1 MKITYKNQL
10 KLVLICVVTSVCI
23 SNMTAQTTWTKINT
37 TFFNSYLGA
46 LSVYD
51 NEVYL
56 ASAMGVHF
64 SNDSGVNYTLLSS
77 TLIPGSN
84 DFVRN
89 GQIILSAGSP
99 AYKTSDNGVTWSK
112 FLSSSN
118 PTKVNKFVRDG
129 DDIYAA
135 SDQGVYKTTF
145 TGTGWTELNTGLT
158 NKTIRGTDISGSK
171 MIAVHF
177 SGEFFVSSDKGATWT
192 QATTVPITGSSKLA
206 KDAVISGNNFIVGSV
221 QGIYLSTDNG
231 STWTKITNGLTS
243 VNEIF
248 KFHKTNGK
256 IFMATDNGVK
266 MSVDDGQTWT
276 TIGNDYSAKL
286 YITSYGSHLY
296 STKFGEVS
304 RMSIPGI
311 SGIDDNDLPLVN
323 IYPNPAKSLVNIKG
337 LNDDIKSVRIINLLG
352 NTVYSNNAVNG
363 SCLEINTSQYPA
375 GVYIIR
381 IDAKESK
388 IIQRLIME

>member
-10 KLVLICVVTSVCI
+10 KLVLFCFVTSLFI
-23 SNMTAQTTWTKINT
+23 SNVTAQTTWTKINT
-37 TFFNSYLGA
+37 TNFNSYLGA
-46 LSVYD
+46 LCVYD

-64 SNDSGVNYTLLSS
+64 STDSGVTYTLLSS
-77 TLIPGSN
+77 TLIPGAN

-89 GQIILSAGSP
+89 GQIILAAGSP
-99 AYKTSDNGVTWSK
+99 AYKTSNNGVTWSK

-118 PTKVNKFVRDG
+118 PTKVNKFIRDG
-129 DDIYAA
+129 DDIYAS
-135 SDQGVYKTTF
+135 SDQGVFKTTF
-145 TGTGWTELNTGLT
+145 AGTGWTALNTGLT
-158 NKTIRGTDISGSK
+158 KTIIRGTDISGSK

-177 SGEFFVSSDKGATWT
+177 SGEFFVSSDKGVTWT

-206 KDAVISGNNFIVGSV
+206 KDAIISGNNFIVGSV

-248 KFHKTNGK
+248 KFHKTYGK
-256 IFMATDNGVK
+256 IFVATDYGVK
-266 MSVDDGQTWT
+266 MSVDDGLTWT
-276 TIGNDYSAKL
+276 SIGNDYSSKL

-311 SGIDDNDLPLVN
+311 SGIDDKELSQVN
-323 IYPNPAKSLVNIKG
+323 IYPNPAKSLVNVSG
-337 LNDDIKSVRIINLLG
+337 LKDNVESVRIINLLG
-352 NTVYSNNAVNG
+352 ITIYSNNALNG
-363 SCLEINTSQYPA
+363 SHLEINTSQYPA

-381 IDAKESK
+381 IDSKESK
-388 IIQRLIME
+388 IIQKLIIE